1 MHRCRS
7 PLDNNMFEEM
17 RKYLHDRVNSSH
29 QQTSE
34 ERNSARTVVPMSST
48 RRSAQKT
55 SHLIEITALFTD
67 VSALT
72 REKSPR
78 SGYCIYPNLRYTV
91 NKLSKPVVIDLCQ

>member
-1 MHRCRS
+1 
-7 PLDNNMFEEM
+7 MFEEM
-17 RKYLHDRVNSSH
+17 RKYLQDRVNSSH
-29 QQTSE
+29 QQKSSGDCD
-34 ERNSARTVVPMSST
+34 SAMALVPLSSSQL
-48 RRSAQKT
+48 SAQKT

-91 NKLSKPVVIDLCQ
+91 NKHSKPVVIDLCK